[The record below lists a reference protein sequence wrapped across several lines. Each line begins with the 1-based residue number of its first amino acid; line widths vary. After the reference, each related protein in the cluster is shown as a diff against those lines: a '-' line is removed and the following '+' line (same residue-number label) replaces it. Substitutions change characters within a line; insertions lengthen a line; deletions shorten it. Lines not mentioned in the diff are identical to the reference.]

1 MSIDEPRRPAPVAA
15 VVVDSGL
22 AHLDR
27 LFEYAVP
34 PDLDEAAQ
42 PGARV
47 RVRFAGRDL
56 DAFIVERRSAP
67 EHAGRL
73 AELRRVVS
81 PEPVLTPEVLAS
93 ARDVAD
99 AAGGVLGDVLRL
111 AIPKRHA
118 AAERAL
124 AIEPPVVVPTPDA
137 ALTVGPWAAY
147 PAGEAFLRRVSRG
160 EAPAAAWLALPGRPA
175 ETDWPIALAYA
186 VSAAQIAGRGALLV
200 VPDAR
205 DIQRVDAAL
214 TQVLGRRRHVIL
226 TADQGPQ
233 ARYTAW
239 LKVLRGHV
247 DVVVGTRAASYAP
260 VHNLGLVA
268 WWDDGDDLHEEPR
281 APYAH
286 VRDVLAVRARATRA
300 AVLVGGFSR
309 SVQIQDWIA
318 QGRLVDLQ
326 PTPDSVRAA
335 VPRVRVMGEGLDPGR
350 DGPAAQAQLPPT
362 AWRVAKAALEQGPV
376 LVQVPRRGYRPSLRC
391 QTCREAVRCG
401 RCHGPM
407 GQGDSAS
414 SIECRWC
421 GWSFGPA
428 GFECPH
434 CHGRVLRT
442 GVVGSR
448 RTAEELGRA
457 FPGVAVLTSGGDQV
471 LAAVGAG
478 SALVVATPGAEP
490 VADGGYA
497 ACLLLDAWALL
508 DRPELDAAPETLRRW
523 LAAAALTRPGSDGG
537 QVVLAGAPEGPALP
551 AVEALARWDPVWL
564 AGRELAERGQLRLP
578 PTVAIAQLVG
588 PRAAVGEA
596 ADALVATLQA
606 SDCPH
611 DRLGPLAAD
620 PDTVQILVRVPR
632 DRSAVLATAVRAVR
646 ATRSARKDIAV
657 GVRMGWTGSPG

>member
-1 MSIDEPRRPAPVAA
+1 MPIDEPRRPVPVAA
-15 VVVDSGL
+15 IVVDSGL

-34 PDLDEAAQ
+34 PGLDEAVQ
-42 PGARV
+42 PGVRV

-56 DAFIVERRSAP
+56 DAFVVERRAAP
-67 EHAGRL
+67 KHLGRL
-73 AELRRVVS
+73 TEIRRVVS
-81 PEPVLTPEVLAS
+81 AEPVLTPEVLAA
-93 ARDVAD
+93 ARTVAD
-99 AAGGVLGDVLRL
+99 NAGGVLGDVLRL

-124 AIEPPVVVPTPDA
+124 AIEAPDTGPDRID
-137 ALTVGPWAAY
+137 ALELRPWAAY

-160 EAPAAAWLALPGRPA
+160 EAPAAAWLALPGRPP
-175 ETDWPIALAYA
+175 ETDWPIALA
-186 VSAAQIAGRGALLV
+186 SAAAAAHAAGRGALLV

-205 DIQRVDAAL
+205 DVQRVDAAL
-214 TQVLGRRRHVIL
+214 VQLLGRRRHVML

-247 DVVVGTRAASYAP
+247 DVVVGTRSASYAP
-260 VHNLGLVA
+260 VRNLGLVA
-268 WWDDGDDLHEEPR
+268 WWDDGDDLHVEPR
-281 APYAH
+281 APYTH
-286 VRDVLAVRARATRA
+286 VRDVLAVRARVAGA
-300 AVLVGGFSR
+300 ALLVGGFAR
-309 SVQIQDWIA
+309 SVEIQDWIA
-318 QGRLVDLQ
+318 LGRLIDLQ
-326 PTPDSVRAA
+326 PTPDSIRAA
-335 VPRVRVMGEGLDPGR
+335 APRVRIVGEGLDPGR
-350 DGPAAQAQLPPT
+350 DGPAAAAQLPPT

-407 GQGDSAS
+407 GQGDGAS
-414 SIECRWC
+414 GSECRWC
-421 GWSFGPA
+421 GWTFGPA

-434 CHGRVLRT
+434 CLGRVLRA

-457 FPGVAVLTSGGDQV
+457 FPGVQVFTSGSDQV
-471 LAAVGAG
+471 LSTVGAG
-478 SALVVATPGAEP
+478 PALVVATPGAEP

-508 DRPELDAAPETLRRW
+508 DRPELDAAPEALRRW
-523 LAAAALTRPGSDGG
+523 LAAAALTRPGSAGG
-537 QVVLAGAPEGPALP
+537 QVVLAGAPEGPAMP
-551 AVEALARWDPVWL
+551 AVEALARWDPLWL

-588 PRAAVGEA
+588 PRAAVAEA
-596 ADALVATLQA
+596 ADSLVAALQA
-606 SDCPH
+606 SGTPH
-611 DRLGPLAAD
+611 ERLGPLAAD
-620 PDTVQILVRVPR
+620 PESVQVLVRVPR
-632 DRSAVLATAVRAVR
+632 DRSALLATAVRAVR
-646 ATRSARKDIAV
+646 ATRSARKEVVV
-657 GVRMGWTGSPG
+657 GVRMGWDGTHG